1 MFDKFLYIHTS
12 LCMYFFLGAINDSF
26 VWSNSDLKK
35 LFDSGEFGDYLL
47 VGEYLLFFVL
57 CFCKYVSLLFCQLSL
72 HVILLYACSGQ
83 RYSDLLYIYWTTII
97 ESAVY
102 VVKHGHL
109 VDHICWSIHSLWVQ
123 HYPCFHTEYMYNI
136 SVVWKAA
143 IVYRPQTR
151 PINQVSCGTSIVA

>member
-57 CFCKYVSLLFCQLSL
+57 CFCKYVSLFFCQLTCYFN
-72 HVILLYACSGQ
+72 ICTFRTKLLGC
-83 RYSDLLYIYWTTII
+83 
-97 ESAVY
+97 AV
-102 VVKHGHL
+102 
-109 VDHICWSIHSLWVQ
+109 
-123 HYPCFHTEYMYNI
+123 HYTE
-136 SVVWKAA
+136 
-143 IVYRPQTR
+143 Q
-151 PINQVSCGTSIVA
+151 